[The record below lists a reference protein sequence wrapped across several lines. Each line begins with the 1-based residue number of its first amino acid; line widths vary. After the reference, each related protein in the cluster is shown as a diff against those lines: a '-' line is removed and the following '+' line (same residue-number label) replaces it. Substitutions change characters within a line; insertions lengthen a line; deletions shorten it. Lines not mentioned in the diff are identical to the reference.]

1 MAKLDWVR
9 DLVRAEQQLE
19 AADMVDFNVGFDG
32 ERLMEEETIQFLDK
46 LKENFVDYASAFNQ
60 MKGVSIGNIKIYGI
74 SNTRADFMLFRN
86 GLKLI
91 FAMKKPGIIAVR
103 TSVAG
108 GFFPGQAGADVA
120 SSATDEDAIESQW
133 GAFNELFWT
142 HRKMKINNTEH
153 MVRFYL
159 SRFIRESAR

>member
-32 ERLMEEETIQFLDK
+32 ERLMEEETFQFLDK
-46 LKENFVDYASAFNQ
+46 LKENFVDYCSAFNQ

-74 SNTRADFMLFRN
+74 ANTRSDFMLFRN

-91 FAMKKPGIIAVR
+91 FSMKKPGTVAIR
-103 TSVAG
+103 TSQAG
-108 GFFPGQAGADVA
+108 GFYPAGTVTAEVP
-120 SSATDEDAIESQW
+120 SATDEDVIESQW

-142 HRKMKINNTEH
+142 HRKMRITTTDH

-159 SRFIRESAR
+159 SRFIRESSR

>member
-1 MAKLDWVR
+1 
-9 DLVRAEQQLE
+9 
-19 AADMVDFNVGFDG
+19 MVDFSVGFDSD
-32 ERLMEEETIQFLDK
+32 RLMEEETARFLER

-74 SNTRADFMLFRN
+74 ANTRADFMLFRN

-91 FAMKKPGIIAVR
+91 FAMKRPGVVAVR
-103 TSVAG
+103 VSQAG
-108 GFFPGQAGADVA
+108 GFFPGAQPTETAAA
-120 SSATDEDAIESQW
+120 AEEDTIEAQW

-142 HRKMKINNTEH
+142 HRKMQIHDSEN

>member
-19 AADMVDFNVGFDG
+19 SADMVDFNVGFDG
-32 ERLMEEETIQFLDK
+32 ERIMEEETAQFLDK

-60 MKGVSIGNIKIYGI
+60 MKGVSLGNIKIYGI
-74 SNTRADFMLFRN
+74 SNTRSDFMLFRN

-91 FAMKKPGIIAVR
+91 FAMKKPGLIAVR
-103 TSVAG
+103 VSQAT
-108 GFFPGQAGADVA
+108 GFYPGTPGPDAA
-120 SSATDEDAIESQW
+120 SATDEDAIEAQW

-142 HRKMKINNTEH
+142 HRKMKIANTDH